1 MLASKFIP
9 GKKAFGRGVWKI
21 FANFSKFSF
30 YYDPM
35 QGRCQDFVYRG
46 AGGNFNNFLSKHE
59 CDMYCARCKINL
71 EKKLPEKKC
80 LVQCER
86 GSPLR
91 IGEEAQRCQSNAQ
104 CPSSHECKAD
114 QGVCCPRK
122 QTICAQP
129 LRVGDCT
136 ENVKRYWYN
145 AKTRQC
151 QMFEYTGWSLLFRR
165 NVNSH

>member
-1 MLASKFIP
+1 M
-9 GKKAFGRGVWKI
+9 
-21 FANFSKFSF
+21 
-30 YYDPM
+30 
-35 QGRCQDFVYRG
+35 
-46 AGGNFNNFLSKHE
+46 
-59 CDMYCARCKINL
+59 
-71 EKKLPEKKC
+71 
-80 LVQCER
+80 QCER

-151 QMFEYTGWSLLFRR
+151 QMFEYTGWPFFSRR
-165 NVNSH
+165 NVNSLSFKVAREMTITSKRFWTVRISARTRSLSRNAFKARLIKIRSEISSPAAMVWDVPRITNVIMMEACSDVVR